1 MLCIYQIL
9 NIQKKL
15 DPMSKK
21 ENTLNTYLFKRLLNY
36 VKPYNYIF
44 IFSLMAVFGLAVFGA
59 LRPVVLEKILD
70 ENISLGLS
78 DGFLQLIII
87 MGILLL
93 LEVISNYLFIYFAGW
108 LGQSVVKDI
117 RVLLYNHIINF
128 KMKYYDKSSV
138 GVLITRSVTD
148 MERIS
153 DIFGQGLFMIF
164 SDILKMLIVGIVM
177 TTMNWELSL
186 IVFLTLPLILFATK
200 IFQRY
205 MKIAFEEV
213 RSEVSNLNSFVQERV
228 TGMKILQLF
237 TREDIELENFKNINT
252 RHKKGWLKTVWYNS
266 IFFPI
271 AEILSSVTLGVVV
284 WYGGIS
290 IIKDNTASIGELTA
304 FIMMIPMMFRPL
316 NQIANKFNTLLMG
329 MVAAERVFKVI
340 DTKSSIIDK
349 GEVSVSTFKGEVSFN
364 NVNFSYDKEV
374 QVLNKISFNIEKGS
388 TVALVGS
395 TGAGKTSV
403 INLLSR
409 FYEIDSGE
417 ISIDGLN
424 IKEYKLS
431 SLRKNIG
438 IVLQD
443 VFLFSDTILNNITL
457 KNESISIEEVKLAA
471 KQIGVHDFIMS
482 LPNNY
487 YYNVKERGIML
498 SSGQRQL
505 IAFLRVYVSNPQILI
520 LDEATSSIDSASE
533 LLIQKAI
540 EKITKNRTSL
550 IIAHRLATV
559 KKANNIIVMDS
570 GNIIEQGSH
579 KQLINNMDGYY
590 KKLYDV
596 QFDIKK
602 TN

>member
-1 MLCIYQIL
+1 MNKKENIL
-9 NIQKKL
+9 NI
-15 DPMSKK
+15 
-21 ENTLNTYLFKRLLNY
+21 YLFKRLLTF
-36 VKPYNYIF
+36 VSPYNYIF
-44 IFSLMAVFGLAVFGA
+44 ISSLFSVFGLAIFGA
-59 LRPVVLEKILD
+59 LRPVILEKVLD
-70 ENISLGLS
+70 ENISQGLS
-78 DGFLQLIII
+78 DGFLQLIFL
-87 MGILLL
+87 MAVLLL
-93 LEVISNYLFIYFAGW
+93 FEVISNYLFIYFAGL

-117 RVLLYNHIINF
+117 RVLLYKHIINF

-148 MERIS
+148 MERIA

-177 TTMNWELSL
+177 ILMNWELSI

-200 IFQRY
+200 VFQRF
-205 MKIAFEEV
+205 MKVAFEEV

-237 TREDIELENFKNINT
+237 TREEVEFENFKKINA
-252 RHKKGWLKTVWYNS
+252 RHKNGWLKTVWYNS

-271 AEILSSVTLGVVV
+271 AEILSSLTLGVIV
-284 WYGGIS
+284 WYGGIN
-290 IIKDNTASIGELTA
+290 IITDNTASIGELTA

-340 DTKSSIIDK
+340 DTNSNIIDN
-349 GEVSVSTFKGEVSFN
+349 GEILVNTFKGDVCFK
-364 NVNFSYDKEV
+364 NVNFSYV
-374 QVLNKISFNIEKGS
+374 PNTQVLNNISFNIKKGS
-388 TVALVGS
+388 TVAIVGS

-409 FYEIDSGE
+409 FYEINSGE
-417 ISIDGLN
+417 ISIDGIN
-424 IKEYKLS
+424 IKDYKLS
-431 SLRKNIG
+431 NLRKNIG

-443 VFLFSDTILNNITL
+443 VFLFSDTIFNNITL
-457 KNESISIEEVKLAA
+457 KDDSISLDQVKLAA

-505 IAFLRVYVSNPQILI
+505 IAFLRVYVSDPQILI
-520 LDEATSSIDSASE
+520 LDEATSSIDSTSE
-533 LLIQKAI
+533 ILIQNAT
-540 EKITKNRTSL
+540 EKLTKNRTSL
-550 IIAHRLATV
+550 IIAHRLATI

-579 KQLINNMDGYY
+579 KELISNLDGYY

-596 QFDIKK
+596 QFQVK
-602 TN
+602 NVS

>member
-1 MLCIYQIL
+1 MNKKENIL
-9 NIQKKL
+9 NI
-15 DPMSKK
+15 
-21 ENTLNTYLFKRLLNY
+21 YLFKRLLTF
-36 VKPYNYIF
+36 VSPYYYIF
-44 IFSLMAVFGLAVFGA
+44 ISSLLSVFGLAIFGA
-59 LRPVVLEKILD
+59 LRPVVLEKVLD
-70 ENISLGLS
+70 ENISQGLS
-78 DGFLQLIII
+78 DGFLQLIFL
-87 MGILLL
+87 MAVLLL
-93 LEVISNYLFIYFAGW
+93 FEVISNYLFIYFAGL

-148 MERIS
+148 MERIA

-177 TTMNWELSL
+177 ILMNWELSI

-205 MKIAFEEV
+205 MKAAFEEV
-213 RSEVSNLNSFVQERV
+213 RSEVSKLNSFVQERV

-237 TREDIELENFKNINT
+237 AREEIEFENFKKINA
-252 RHKKGWLKTVWYNS
+252 RHKNGWLKTVWYNS

-271 AEILSSVTLGVVV
+271 AEILSSLTLGVIV
-284 WYGGIS
+284 WYGGIN
-290 IIKDNTASIGELTA
+290 IITDKTASIGELTA

-340 DTKSSIIDK
+340 DTESHIIDK
-349 GEVSVSTFKGEVSFN
+349 GEILVNTFKGDVSFK
-364 NVNFSYDKEV
+364 NVNFSYV
-374 QVLNKISFNIEKGS
+374 PNTQVLNQISFDIKKGS
-388 TVALVGS
+388 TLAIVGS
-395 TGAGKTSV
+395 TGAGKTSI
-403 INLLSR
+403 INLLNR

-417 ISIDGLN
+417 ISIDGIN
-424 IKEYKLS
+424 IKDYKLS
-431 SLRKNIG
+431 NLRKNIG

-443 VFLFSDTILNNITL
+443 VFLFSDTIFNNITL
-457 KNESISIEEVKLAA
+457 KDESISLNEVKLAA

-505 IAFLRVYVSNPQILI
+505 IAFLRVYVSDPQILI
-520 LDEATSSIDSASE
+520 LDEATSSIDSTSE
-533 LLIQKAI
+533 VLIQNAT
-540 EKITKNRTSL
+540 EKLTKNRTSL
-550 IIAHRLATV
+550 IIAHRLATI

-579 KQLINNMDGYY
+579 KELISNMDGYY

-596 QFDIKK
+596 QFQVK
-602 TN
+602 NVS

>member
-1 MLCIYQIL
+1 
-9 NIQKKL
+9 
-15 DPMSKK
+15 MSKK
-21 ENTLNTYLFKRLLNY
+21 ENILNTYLFKRLLAF

-44 IFSLMAVFGLAVFGA
+44 IFSLLAVFGLAIFGA
-59 LRPVVLEKILD
+59 LRPVVLEKVLD
-70 ENISLGLS
+70 ENISQGIS
-78 DGFLQLIII
+78 DGFLQLIIV
-87 MGILLL
+87 MGVLLL
-93 LEVISNYLFIYFAGW
+93 LEVLSNYLFIYFAGW

-117 RVLLYNHIINF
+117 RVLLYNHIISF

-148 MERIS
+148 MERIA

-164 SDILKMLIVGIVM
+164 SDLLKMLIVGIVM
-177 TTMNWELSL
+177 ITMNWELSI
-186 IVFLTLPLILFATK
+186 IVFLTLPIILVATK

-237 TREDIELENFKNINT
+237 TREDIEFENFKNINE

-271 AEILSSVTLGVVV
+271 AEVLSSFTLGVVV
-284 WYGGIS
+284 WYGGIN
-290 IIKDNTASIGELTA
+290 IIKENTASIGELTA

-340 DTKSSIIDK
+340 DTKSSIIDE
-349 GEVSVSTFKGEVSFN
+349 GEIVVDTFKGEVCFDK
-364 NVNFSYDKEV
+364 VNFSYNDGV
-374 QVLNKISFNIEKGS
+374 QVLNEISFNIKKGS
-388 TVALVGS
+388 TVAIVGS

-403 INLLSR
+403 INLLTR
-409 FYEIDSGE
+409 FYEIDAGE
-417 ISIDGLN
+417 IFIDGRNL
-424 IKEYKLS
+424 KDYRLS
-431 SLRKNIG
+431 TLRKNIG

-457 KNESISIEEVKLAA
+457 KNDDITIDQVILAA
-471 KQIGVHDFIMS
+471 QQIGVHDFIMT
-482 LPNNY
+482 LPGNY

-520 LDEATSSIDSASE
+520 LDEATSSVDTASE

-559 KKANNIIVMDS
+559 KNANNIIVMDS

-579 KQLINNMDGYY
+579 KELINNVDGYY

-596 QFDIKK
+596 QFEVKK
-602 TN
+602 TS

>member
-1 MLCIYQIL
+1 MLYIYQIL

-36 VKPYNYIF
+36 VRPYNYIF
-44 IFSLMAVFGLAVFGA
+44 IFSLMAVFGLALFGA

-87 MGILLL
+87 MGVLLL

-349 GEVSVSTFKGEVSFN
+349 GEVSISTFKGEVCFN
-364 NVNFSYDKEV
+364 NVNFSYDQEV

-417 ISIDGLN
+417 ILIDGLN

-438 IVLQD
+438 VVLQD

-471 KQIGVHDFIMS
+471 EQIGVHDFIMS

-579 KQLINNMDGYY
+579 KELINNIDGYY

>member
-1 MLCIYQIL
+1 MNKKENIL
-9 NIQKKL
+9 NI
-15 DPMSKK
+15 
-21 ENTLNTYLFKRLLNY
+21 YLFKRLLTF
-36 VKPYNYIF
+36 VSPYYYIF
-44 IFSLMAVFGLAVFGA
+44 ISSLFSVFGLAIFGA
-59 LRPVVLEKILD
+59 LRPVVLEKVLD
-70 ENISLGLS
+70 ENISQGLS
-78 DGFLQLIII
+78 DGFLQLIFL
-87 MGILLL
+87 MAVLLL
-93 LEVISNYLFIYFAGW
+93 FEVISNYLFIYFAGL

-117 RVLLYNHIINF
+117 RVLLYKHIINF

-148 MERIS
+148 MERIA

-177 TTMNWELSL
+177 ILMNWELSI
-186 IVFLTLPLILFATK
+186 IVFLTLPLILYATK
-200 IFQRY
+200 VFQRF
-205 MKIAFEEV
+205 MKVAFEEV

-237 TREDIELENFKNINT
+237 TREEVEFENFKKINA
-252 RHKKGWLKTVWYNS
+252 RHKNGWLKTVWYNS

-271 AEILSSVTLGVVV
+271 AEILSSLTLGVIV
-284 WYGGIS
+284 WYGGIN
-290 IIKDNTASIGELTA
+290 IITDNTASIGELTA

-340 DTKSSIIDK
+340 DTNSNIIDN
-349 GEVSVSTFKGEVSFN
+349 GEILVNTFKGDVCFK
-364 NVNFSYDKEV
+364 NVNFSYV
-374 QVLNKISFNIEKGS
+374 PNTQVLNNISFNIKKGS
-388 TVALVGS
+388 TVAIVGS

-403 INLLSR
+403 INLLNR
-409 FYEIDSGE
+409 FYEINSGE
-417 ISIDGLN
+417 ISIDGIN
-424 IKEYKLS
+424 IKDYKLS
-431 SLRKNIG
+431 NLRKNIG

-443 VFLFSDTILNNITL
+443 VFLFSDTIFNNITL
-457 KNESISIEEVKLAA
+457 KDDSISLDQVKLAA

-505 IAFLRVYVSNPQILI
+505 IAFLRVYVSDPQILI
-520 LDEATSSIDSASE
+520 LDEATSSIDSKSE
-533 LLIQKAI
+533 ILIQNAT
-540 EKITKNRTSL
+540 EKLTKNRTSL
-550 IIAHRLATV
+550 IIAHRLATI

-579 KQLINNMDGYY
+579 KELISNLDGYY

-596 QFDIKK
+596 QFQVK
-602 TN
+602 NVS

>member
-1 MLCIYQIL
+1 MNKKENIL
-9 NIQKKL
+9 NI
-15 DPMSKK
+15 
-21 ENTLNTYLFKRLLNY
+21 YLFKRLLTF
-36 VKPYNYIF
+36 VSPYYYIF
-44 IFSLMAVFGLAVFGA
+44 ISSLFSVFGLAIVGA
-59 LRPVVLEKILD
+59 LRPVVLEKVLD
-70 ENISLGLS
+70 ENISQGVS
-78 DGFLQLIII
+78 DGFLQLIFL
-87 MGILLL
+87 MAILLL
-93 LEVISNYLFIYFAGW
+93 FEVISNYLFIYFAGL

-117 RVLLYNHIINF
+117 RVLLYKHIINF

-148 MERIS
+148 MERIA

-177 TTMNWELSL
+177 ILMNWELS
-186 IVFLTLPLILFATK
+186 IIIFLTLPLILFATK
-200 IFQRY
+200 IFQRF
-205 MKIAFEEV
+205 MKVAFEEV

-237 TREDIELENFKNINT
+237 TREEVEFENFKKINA
-252 RHKKGWLKTVWYNS
+252 RHKNGWLKTVWYNS

-271 AEILSSVTLGVVV
+271 AEILSSLTLGIIV
-284 WYGGIS
+284 WYGGIN
-290 IIKDNTASIGELTA
+290 IITDNTASIGELTA

-340 DTKSSIIDK
+340 DTNSNIIDN
-349 GEVSVSTFKGEVSFN
+349 GEILVNTFKGDVCFK
-364 NVNFSYDKEV
+364 NVNFSYV
-374 QVLNKISFNIEKGS
+374 PNTQVLNNISFNIKKGS
-388 TVALVGS
+388 TVAIVGS

-403 INLLSR
+403 INLLNR
-409 FYEIDSGE
+409 FYEINSGE
-417 ISIDGLN
+417 ISIDGIN
-424 IKEYKLS
+424 IKDYKLS
-431 SLRKNIG
+431 NLRKNIG

-443 VFLFSDTILNNITL
+443 VFLFSDTIFNNITL
-457 KNESISIEEVKLAA
+457 KDDSISLDQVKLAA

-505 IAFLRVYVSNPQILI
+505 IAFLRVYVSDPQILI
-520 LDEATSSIDSASE
+520 LDEATSSIDSTSE
-533 LLIQKAI
+533 ILIQNAT
-540 EKITKNRTSL
+540 EKLTKNRTSL
-550 IIAHRLATV
+550 IIAHRLATI

-579 KQLINNMDGYY
+579 KELISNLDGYY

-596 QFDIKK
+596 QFQVK
-602 TN
+602 NVS

>member
-1 MLCIYQIL
+1 MNKKENIL
-9 NIQKKL
+9 NIF
-15 DPMSKK
+15 
-21 ENTLNTYLFKRLLNY
+21 LFKRLLTF
-36 VKPYNYIF
+36 VSPYYYIF
-44 IFSLMAVFGLAVFGA
+44 ISSLFSVFGLAIFGA
-59 LRPVVLEKILD
+59 LRPVVLEKVLD
-70 ENISLGLS
+70 ENISQGLS
-78 DGFLQLIII
+78 DGFLQLILL
-87 MGILLL
+87 MAVLLL
-93 LEVISNYLFIYFAGW
+93 FEVISNYLFIYFAGW

-148 MERIS
+148 IERIA

-164 SDILKMLIVGIVM
+164 SDILKMFIVGIVM
-177 TTMNWELSL
+177 IIMNWELSI

-205 MKIAFEEV
+205 MKAAFEEV
-213 RSEVSNLNSFVQERV
+213 RSEVSKLNSFVQERV

-237 TREDIELENFKNINT
+237 AREEVEFENFKKINA
-252 RHKKGWLKTVWYNS
+252 RHKNGWLKTVWYNS

-271 AEILSSVTLGVVV
+271 AEILSSLTLGVIV
-284 WYGGIS
+284 WYGGIN
-290 IIKDNTASIGELTA
+290 IITDKTASIGELTA

-340 DTKSSIIDK
+340 DTESNIIDK
-349 GEVSVSTFKGEVSFN
+349 GEILVNTFRGDVSFK
-364 NVNFSYDKEV
+364 NVNFSYV
-374 QVLNKISFNIEKGS
+374 PNTQVLNQISFNIKKGS
-388 TVALVGS
+388 TVAIVGS

-403 INLLSR
+403 INLLNR

-417 ISIDGLN
+417 ISIDGIN
-424 IKEYKLS
+424 IKDYKLS
-431 SLRKNIG
+431 NLRKNIG

-443 VFLFSDTILNNITL
+443 VFLFSDTIFNNITL
-457 KNESISIEEVKLAA
+457 KDESISLNEVKLAA
-471 KQIGVHDFIMS
+471 KQIGVHNFIMS

-505 IAFLRVYVSNPQILI
+505 IAFLRVYVSDPQILI
-520 LDEATSSIDSASE
+520 LDEATSSIDSTSE
-533 LLIQKAI
+533 VLIQNAT
-540 EKITKNRTSL
+540 EKLTKNRTSL
-550 IIAHRLATV
+550 IIAHRLATI

-579 KQLINNMDGYY
+579 KELISNKDGYY

-596 QFDIKK
+596 QFQVK
-602 TN
+602 NVS

>member
-1 MLCIYQIL
+1 MNKKENIL
-9 NIQKKL
+9 NI
-15 DPMSKK
+15 
-21 ENTLNTYLFKRLLNY
+21 YLFKRLLTF
-36 VKPYNYIF
+36 VSPYYYIF
-44 IFSLMAVFGLAVFGA
+44 ISSLFSVFGLAIFGA
-59 LRPVVLEKILD
+59 LRPVVLEKVLD
-70 ENISLGLS
+70 ENISQGVS
-78 DGFLQLIII
+78 DGFLQLIFL
-87 MGILLL
+87 MAILLL
-93 LEVISNYLFIYFAGW
+93 FEVISNYLFIYFAGL

-117 RVLLYNHIINF
+117 RVLLYKHIINF

-148 MERIS
+148 MERIA

-177 TTMNWELSL
+177 ILMNWELS
-186 IVFLTLPLILFATK
+186 IIIFLTLPLILFATK
-200 IFQRY
+200 IFQRF
-205 MKIAFEEV
+205 MKVAFEEV

-237 TREDIELENFKNINT
+237 TREEVEFENFKKINA
-252 RHKKGWLKTVWYNS
+252 RHKNGWLKTVWYNS

-271 AEILSSVTLGVVV
+271 AEILSSLTLGIIV
-284 WYGGIS
+284 WYGGIN
-290 IIKDNTASIGELTA
+290 IITDNTASIGELTA

-340 DTKSSIIDK
+340 DTNSKIIDN
-349 GEVSVSTFKGEVSFN
+349 GEILVNTFKGDICFK
-364 NVNFSYDKEV
+364 NVNFSYV
-374 QVLNKISFNIEKGS
+374 PNTQVLNNISFNIKKGS
-388 TVALVGS
+388 TVAIVGS

-403 INLLSR
+403 INLLNR
-409 FYEIDSGE
+409 FYEINSGE
-417 ISIDGLN
+417 ISIDGIN
-424 IKEYKLS
+424 IKDYKLS
-431 SLRKNIG
+431 NLRKNIG

-443 VFLFSDTILNNITL
+443 VFLFSDSIFNNITL
-457 KNESISIEEVKLAA
+457 KDDTISLDQVKLAA

-505 IAFLRVYVSNPQILI
+505 IAFLRVYVSDPQILI
-520 LDEATSSIDSASE
+520 LDEATSSIDSKSE
-533 LLIQKAI
+533 ILIQNAT
-540 EKITKNRTSL
+540 EKLTKNRTSL
-550 IIAHRLATV
+550 IIAHRLATI

-579 KQLINNMDGYY
+579 KELISNLDGYY

-596 QFDIKK
+596 QFQVK
-602 TN
+602 NVS

>member
-1 MLCIYQIL
+1 MNKKENIL
-9 NIQKKL
+9 NI
-15 DPMSKK
+15 
-21 ENTLNTYLFKRLLNY
+21 YLFKRLLTF
-36 VKPYNYIF
+36 VSPYYYIF
-44 IFSLMAVFGLAVFGA
+44 ISSLFSVFGLAIFGA
-59 LRPVVLEKILD
+59 LRPVVLEKVLD
-70 ENISLGLS
+70 ENISQGLS
-78 DGFLQLIII
+78 DGFLQLIFL
-87 MGILLL
+87 MAVLLL
-93 LEVISNYLFIYFAGW
+93 FEVISNYLFIYFAGL

-117 RVLLYNHIINF
+117 RVLLYKHIINF

-148 MERIS
+148 MERIA

-177 TTMNWELSL
+177 ILMNWELSI

-200 IFQRY
+200 VFQRF
-205 MKIAFEEV
+205 MKVAFEEV

-237 TREDIELENFKNINT
+237 TREEVEFENFKKINA
-252 RHKKGWLKTVWYNS
+252 RHKNGWLKTVWYNS

-271 AEILSSVTLGVVV
+271 AEILSSLTLGVIV
-284 WYGGIS
+284 WYGGIN
-290 IIKDNTASIGELTA
+290 IITDNTASIGELTA

-340 DTKSSIIDK
+340 DTNSNIIDN
-349 GEVSVSTFKGEVSFN
+349 GEILVNTFKGDVCFK
-364 NVNFSYDKEV
+364 NVNFSYV
-374 QVLNKISFNIEKGS
+374 PNTQVLNNISFNIKKGS
-388 TVALVGS
+388 TVAIVGS

-403 INLLSR
+403 INLLNR
-409 FYEIDSGE
+409 FYEISSGE
-417 ISIDGLN
+417 ISIDGIN
-424 IKEYKLS
+424 IKDYKLS
-431 SLRKNIG
+431 NLRKNIG

-443 VFLFSDTILNNITL
+443 VFLFSDTIFNNITL
-457 KNESISIEEVKLAA
+457 KDDSISLDQVKLAA

-505 IAFLRVYVSNPQILI
+505 IAFLRVYVSDPQILI
-520 LDEATSSIDSASE
+520 LDEATSSIDSTSE
-533 LLIQKAI
+533 ILIQNAT
-540 EKITKNRTSL
+540 EKLTKNRTSL
-550 IIAHRLATV
+550 IIAHRLATI

-579 KQLINNMDGYY
+579 KELISNLDGYY

-596 QFDIKK
+596 QFQVK
-602 TN
+602 NVS

>member
-1 MLCIYQIL
+1 MNKKENIL
-9 NIQKKL
+9 NI
-15 DPMSKK
+15 
-21 ENTLNTYLFKRLLNY
+21 YLFKRLLTF
-36 VKPYNYIF
+36 VSPYYYIF
-44 IFSLMAVFGLAVFGA
+44 ISSLLSVFGLAIFGA
-59 LRPVVLEKILD
+59 LRPVVLEKVLD
-70 ENISLGLS
+70 ENISQGLS
-78 DGFLQLIII
+78 DGFLQLIFL
-87 MGILLL
+87 MAGLLL
-93 LEVISNYLFIYFAGW
+93 FEVISNYLFIYFAGL

-148 MERIS
+148 MERIA

-164 SDILKMLIVGIVM
+164 SDVLKMLIVGIVM
-177 TTMNWELSL
+177 IVMNWELSI

-205 MKIAFEEV
+205 MKAAFEEV
-213 RSEVSNLNSFVQERV
+213 RSEVSKLNSFVQERV

-237 TREDIELENFKNINT
+237 AREEIEFENFKKINA
-252 RHKKGWLKTVWYNS
+252 RHKNGWLKTVWYNS

-271 AEILSSVTLGVVV
+271 AEILSSLTLGVIV
-284 WYGGIS
+284 WYGGIN
-290 IIKDNTASIGELTA
+290 IITDKTASIGELTA

-340 DTKSSIIDK
+340 DTESHIIDK
-349 GEVSVSTFKGEVSFN
+349 GEILVNTFKGDVSFK
-364 NVNFSYDKEV
+364 NVNFSYIPNT
-374 QVLNKISFNIEKGS
+374 QVLNQISFDIKKGS
-388 TVALVGS
+388 TVAIVGS
-395 TGAGKTSV
+395 TGAGKTSI
-403 INLLSR
+403 INLLNR

-417 ISIDGLN
+417 ISIDGIN
-424 IKEYKLS
+424 IKDYKLS
-431 SLRKNIG
+431 NLRKNIG

-443 VFLFSDTILNNITL
+443 VFLFSDTIFNNITL
-457 KNESISIEEVKLAA
+457 KDESISLNEVKLAA

-505 IAFLRVYVSNPQILI
+505 IAFLRVYVSDPQILI
-520 LDEATSSIDSASE
+520 LDEATSSIDSTSE
-533 LLIQKAI
+533 VLIQNAT
-540 EKITKNRTSL
+540 EKLTKNRTSL
-550 IIAHRLATV
+550 IIAHRLATI

-579 KQLINNMDGYY
+579 KELISNMNGYY

-596 QFDIKK
+596 QFQVK
-602 TN
+602 NVS

>member
-1 MLCIYQIL
+1 M
-9 NIQKKL
+9 N
-15 DPMSKK
+15 KK
-21 ENTLNTYLFKRLLNY
+21 ENIINIYLFKRLLAF
-36 VKPYNYIF
+36 VSPYNYIF
-44 IFSLMAVFGLAVFGA
+44 IFSLLSVFGLAVFGA

-70 ENISLGLS
+70 ENISQGLS
-78 DGFLQLIII
+78 DGFLQLIVL
-87 MGILLL
+87 MGFLLL

-148 MERIS
+148 MERIA

-177 TTMNWELSL
+177 FIMNWELSI
-186 IVFLTLPLILFATK
+186 IVFLTLPLILFATI

-205 MKIAFEEV
+205 MKVAFEEV

-237 TREDIELENFKNINT
+237 TREDIEFENFKKING
-252 RHKKGWLKTVWYNS
+252 RHKNGWLKTVWYNS

-271 AEILSSVTLGVVV
+271 AEILSSSTLGVIV
-284 WYGGIS
+284 WYGGVSVIT
-290 IIKDNTASIGELTA
+290 DNTASVGELTA

-340 DTKSSIIDK
+340 DTKSSIIDEGK
-349 GEVSVSTFKGEVSFN
+349 ISVKTFKGDVCFY
-364 NVNFSYDKEV
+364 NVNFSYIPNT
-374 QVLNKISFNIEKGS
+374 QVLNEISFNIKKGS
-388 TVALVGS
+388 TVAIVGS

-403 INLLSR
+403 INLLNR
-409 FYEIDSGE
+409 FYDIDSGE
-417 ISIDGLN
+417 ISIDGIN
-424 IKEYKLS
+424 IMDYKLS

-443 VFLFSDTILNNITL
+443 VFLFSDTIFNNITL
-457 KNESISIEEVKLAA
+457 KDDNISINEVKLAA

-505 IAFLRVYVSNPQILI
+505 IAFLRVYVSDPQILI

-533 LLIQKAI
+533 ILIQNAT
-540 EKITKNRTSL
+540 EKLTKNRTSL

-559 KKANNIIVMDS
+559 KKADNIIVMDS

-579 KQLINNMDGYY
+579 KELINHMNGYY

-596 QFDIKK
+596 QFQVK
-602 TN
+602 NVS

>member
-1 MLCIYQIL
+1 MNKKENIL
-9 NIQKKL
+9 NI
-15 DPMSKK
+15 
-21 ENTLNTYLFKRLLNY
+21 YLFKRLLTF
-36 VKPYNYIF
+36 VSPYYYIF
-44 IFSLMAVFGLAVFGA
+44 ISSLFSVFGLAIFGA
-59 LRPVVLEKILD
+59 LRPVVLEKVLD
-70 ENISLGLS
+70 ENISQGVS
-78 DGFLQLIII
+78 DGFLQLIFL
-87 MGILLL
+87 MAILLL
-93 LEVISNYLFIYFAGW
+93 FEVISNYLFIYFAGL

-117 RVLLYNHIINF
+117 RVLLYKHIINF

-148 MERIS
+148 MERIA

-177 TTMNWELSL
+177 ILMNWELS
-186 IVFLTLPLILFATK
+186 IIIFLTLPLILFATK
-200 IFQRY
+200 IFQRF
-205 MKIAFEEV
+205 MKVAFEEV

-237 TREDIELENFKNINT
+237 TREEVEFENFKKINA
-252 RHKKGWLKTVWYNS
+252 RHKNGWLKTVWYNS

-271 AEILSSVTLGVVV
+271 AEILSSLTLGIIV
-284 WYGGIS
+284 WYGGIN
-290 IIKDNTASIGELTA
+290 IITDNTASIGELTA

-340 DTKSSIIDK
+340 DTNSKIIDN
-349 GEVSVSTFKGEVSFN
+349 GEILVNTFKGDICFK
-364 NVNFSYDKEV
+364 NVNFSYV
-374 QVLNKISFNIEKGS
+374 PNTQVLNNISFNIKKGS
-388 TVALVGS
+388 TVAIVGS

-403 INLLSR
+403 INLLNR
-409 FYEIDSGE
+409 FYEINSGE
-417 ISIDGLN
+417 ISIDGIN
-424 IKEYKLS
+424 IKDYKLS
-431 SLRKNIG
+431 NLRKNIG

-443 VFLFSDTILNNITL
+443 VFLFSDSIFNNITL
-457 KNESISIEEVKLAA
+457 KDDTISLDQVKLAA

-505 IAFLRVYVSNPQILI
+505 IAFLRVYVSDPQILI
-520 LDEATSSIDSASE
+520 LDEATSSIDSTSE
-533 LLIQKAI
+533 ILIQNAT
-540 EKITKNRTSL
+540 EKLTKNRTSL
-550 IIAHRLATV
+550 IIAHRLATI

-579 KQLINNMDGYY
+579 KELISNLDGYY

-596 QFDIKK
+596 QFQVK
-602 TN
+602 NVS

>member
-1 MLCIYQIL
+1 MNKKENIL
-9 NIQKKL
+9 NI
-15 DPMSKK
+15 
-21 ENTLNTYLFKRLLNY
+21 YLFKRLLTF
-36 VKPYNYIF
+36 VSPYYYIF
-44 IFSLMAVFGLAVFGA
+44 ISSLLSVFGLAIFGA
-59 LRPVVLEKILD
+59 LRPVVLEKVLD
-70 ENISLGLS
+70 ENISQGLS
-78 DGFLQLIII
+78 DGFLQLIFL
-87 MGILLL
+87 MAVLLL
-93 LEVISNYLFIYFAGW
+93 FEVISNYLFIYFAGL

-148 MERIS
+148 MERIA

-177 TTMNWELSL
+177 IIMNWELSI

-205 MKIAFEEV
+205 MKAAFEEV
-213 RSEVSNLNSFVQERV
+213 RSEVSKLNSFVQERV

-237 TREDIELENFKNINT
+237 AREEIEFENFKKINA
-252 RHKKGWLKTVWYNS
+252 RHKNGWLKTVWYNS

-271 AEILSSVTLGVVV
+271 AEILSSLTLGVIV
-284 WYGGIS
+284 WYGGIN
-290 IIKDNTASIGELTA
+290 IITDKTASIGELTA

-340 DTKSSIIDK
+340 DTESHIIDK
-349 GEVSVSTFKGEVSFN
+349 GEILVNTFKGDVSFK
-364 NVNFSYDKEV
+364 NVNFSYV
-374 QVLNKISFNIEKGS
+374 PNTQVLNQISFDIKKGS
-388 TVALVGS
+388 TVAIVGS
-395 TGAGKTSV
+395 TGAGKTSI
-403 INLLSR
+403 INLLNR
-409 FYEIDSGE
+409 FYEIDTGE
-417 ISIDGLN
+417 ISIDGIN
-424 IKEYKLS
+424 IKDYKLS
-431 SLRKNIG
+431 NLRKNIG

-443 VFLFSDTILNNITL
+443 VFLFSDTIFNNITL
-457 KNESISIEEVKLAA
+457 KDESISLNEVKLAA

-505 IAFLRVYVSNPQILI
+505 IAFLRVYVSDPQILI
-520 LDEATSSIDSASE
+520 LDEATSSIDSTSE
-533 LLIQKAI
+533 LLIQNAT
-540 EKITKNRTSL
+540 EKLTKNRTSL
-550 IIAHRLATV
+550 IIAHRLATI

-579 KQLINNMDGYY
+579 KELISNMDGYY

-596 QFDIKK
+596 QFQVK
-602 TN
+602 NVS

>member
-1 MLCIYQIL
+1 MNKKENIL
-9 NIQKKL
+9 NI
-15 DPMSKK
+15 
-21 ENTLNTYLFKRLLNY
+21 YLFKRLLTF
-36 VKPYNYIF
+36 VSPYYYIF
-44 IFSLMAVFGLAVFGA
+44 ISSLLSVFGLAIFGA
-59 LRPVVLEKILD
+59 LRPVVLEKVLD
-70 ENISLGLS
+70 ENISQGLS
-78 DGFLQLIII
+78 DGFLQLIFL
-87 MGILLL
+87 MAVLLL
-93 LEVISNYLFIYFAGW
+93 FEVISNYLFIYFAGL

-148 MERIS
+148 MERIA

-164 SDILKMLIVGIVM
+164 SDVLKMLIVGIVM
-177 TTMNWELSL
+177 IIMNWELSI

-205 MKIAFEEV
+205 MKAAFEEV
-213 RSEVSNLNSFVQERV
+213 RSEVSKLNSFVQERV

-237 TREDIELENFKNINT
+237 AREEIEFENFKKINA
-252 RHKKGWLKTVWYNS
+252 RHKNGWLKTVWYNS

-271 AEILSSVTLGVVV
+271 AEILSSLTLGVIV
-284 WYGGIS
+284 WYGGIN
-290 IIKDNTASIGELTA
+290 IITDKTASIGELTA

-340 DTKSSIIDK
+340 DTESHIIDK
-349 GEVSVSTFKGEVSFN
+349 GEILVNTFKGDVSFK
-364 NVNFSYDKEV
+364 NVNFSYV
-374 QVLNKISFNIEKGS
+374 PNTQVLNQISFDIKKGS
-388 TVALVGS
+388 TVAIVGS
-395 TGAGKTSV
+395 TGAGKTSI
-403 INLLSR
+403 INLLNR

-417 ISIDGLN
+417 ISIDGIN
-424 IKEYKLS
+424 INDYKLS
-431 SLRKNIG
+431 NLRKNIG

-443 VFLFSDTILNNITL
+443 VFLFSDTIFNNITL
-457 KNESISIEEVKLAA
+457 KDESISLNEVKLAA

-505 IAFLRVYVSNPQILI
+505 IAFLRVYVSDPQILI
-520 LDEATSSIDSASE
+520 LDEATSSIDSTSE
-533 LLIQKAI
+533 VLIQNAT
-540 EKITKNRTSL
+540 EKLTKNRTSL
-550 IIAHRLATV
+550 IIAHRLSTI

-579 KQLINNMDGYY
+579 KELISNMDGYY

-596 QFDIKK
+596 QFQVK
-602 TN
+602 NVS

>member
-1 MLCIYQIL
+1 MNKKENIL
-9 NIQKKL
+9 NI
-15 DPMSKK
+15 
-21 ENTLNTYLFKRLLNY
+21 YLFKRLLTF
-36 VKPYNYIF
+36 VSPYYYIF
-44 IFSLMAVFGLAVFGA
+44 ISSLFSVFGLAIFGA
-59 LRPVVLEKILD
+59 LRPVVLEKVLD
-70 ENISLGLS
+70 ENISQGVS
-78 DGFLQLIII
+78 DGFLQLIFL
-87 MGILLL
+87 MAILLL
-93 LEVISNYLFIYFAGW
+93 FEVISNYLFIYFAGL

-117 RVLLYNHIINF
+117 RVLLYKHIINF

-148 MERIS
+148 MERIA

-177 TTMNWELSL
+177 ILMNWELS
-186 IVFLTLPLILFATK
+186 IIIFLTLPLILFATK
-200 IFQRY
+200 IFQRF
-205 MKIAFEEV
+205 MKVAFEEV

-237 TREDIELENFKNINT
+237 TREEVEFENFKKINA
-252 RHKKGWLKTVWYNS
+252 RHKNGWLKTVWYNS

-271 AEILSSVTLGVVV
+271 AEILSSLTLGIIV
-284 WYGGIS
+284 WYGGIN
-290 IIKDNTASIGELTA
+290 IITDNTASIGELTA

-340 DTKSSIIDK
+340 DTNSNIIDN
-349 GEVSVSTFKGEVSFN
+349 GEILVNTFKGDVCFK
-364 NVNFSYDKEV
+364 NVNFSYV
-374 QVLNKISFNIEKGS
+374 PNTQVLNNISFNIKKGS
-388 TVALVGS
+388 TVAIVGS

-403 INLLSR
+403 INLLNR
-409 FYEIDSGE
+409 FYEINSGE
-417 ISIDGLN
+417 ISIDGIN
-424 IKEYKLS
+424 IKDYKLS
-431 SLRKNIG
+431 NLRKNIG

-443 VFLFSDTILNNITL
+443 VFLFSDTIFNNITL
-457 KNESISIEEVKLAA
+457 KDDSISLDQVKLAA

-505 IAFLRVYVSNPQILI
+505 IAFLRVYVSDPQILI
-520 LDEATSSIDSASE
+520 LDEATSSIDSKSE
-533 LLIQKAI
+533 ILIQNAT
-540 EKITKNRTSL
+540 EKLTKNRTSL
-550 IIAHRLATV
+550 IIAHRLATI

-579 KQLINNMDGYY
+579 KELISNLDGYY

-596 QFDIKK
+596 QFQVK
-602 TN
+602 NVS

>member
-1 MLCIYQIL
+1 MNKKENIL
-9 NIQKKL
+9 NI
-15 DPMSKK
+15 
-21 ENTLNTYLFKRLLNY
+21 YLFKRLLTF
-36 VKPYNYIF
+36 VSPYYYIF
-44 IFSLMAVFGLAVFGA
+44 ISSLLSVFGLAIFGA
-59 LRPVVLEKILD
+59 LRPVVLEKVLD
-70 ENISLGLS
+70 ENISQGLS
-78 DGFLQLIII
+78 DGFLQLIFL
-87 MGILLL
+87 MAVLLL
-93 LEVISNYLFIYFAGW
+93 FEVISNYLFIYFAGL

-148 MERIS
+148 MERIA

-164 SDILKMLIVGIVM
+164 SDVLKMLIVGIVM
-177 TTMNWELSL
+177 ILMNWELSI

-205 MKIAFEEV
+205 MKAAFEEV
-213 RSEVSNLNSFVQERV
+213 RSEVSKLNSFVQERV

-237 TREDIELENFKNINT
+237 AREEIEFENFKKINA
-252 RHKKGWLKTVWYNS
+252 RHKNGWLKTVWYNS

-271 AEILSSVTLGVVV
+271 AEILSSLTLGVIV
-284 WYGGIS
+284 WYGGIN
-290 IIKDNTASIGELTA
+290 IITDKTASIGELTA

-340 DTKSSIIDK
+340 DTESHIIDK
-349 GEVSVSTFKGEVSFN
+349 GEILVNTFKGDVSFK
-364 NVNFSYDKEV
+364 NVNFSYV
-374 QVLNKISFNIEKGS
+374 PNTQVLNQISFDIKKGS
-388 TVALVGS
+388 TVAIVGS
-395 TGAGKTSV
+395 TGAGKTSI
-403 INLLSR
+403 INLLNR

-417 ISIDGLN
+417 ISIDGIN
-424 IKEYKLS
+424 IKDYKLS
-431 SLRKNIG
+431 NLRKNIG

-443 VFLFSDTILNNITL
+443 VFLFSDTIFNNITL
-457 KNESISIEEVKLAA
+457 KDESISLNEVKLAA

-505 IAFLRVYVSNPQILI
+505 IAFLRVYVSDPQILI
-520 LDEATSSIDSASE
+520 LDEATSSIDSTSE
-533 LLIQKAI
+533 VLIQNAT
-540 EKITKNRTSL
+540 EKLTKNRTSL
-550 IIAHRLATV
+550 IIAHRLATI

-579 KQLINNMDGYY
+579 KELISNMSGYY

-596 QFDIKK
+596 QFQVK
-602 TN
+602 NVS

>member
-1 MLCIYQIL
+1 M
-9 NIQKKL
+9 N
-15 DPMSKK
+15 KK
-21 ENTLNTYLFKRLLNY
+21 ENIINIYLFKRLLAF
-36 VKPYNYIF
+36 VSPYNYIF
-44 IFSLMAVFGLAVFGA
+44 IFSLLSVFGLAVFGA

-70 ENISLGLS
+70 ENISQGLS
-78 DGFLQLIII
+78 DGFLQLIVL
-87 MGILLL
+87 MGFLLL

-148 MERIS
+148 MERIA

-177 TTMNWELSL
+177 FIMNWELSI
-186 IVFLTLPLILFATK
+186 IVFLTLPLILFATI

-205 MKIAFEEV
+205 MKVAFEEV

-237 TREDIELENFKNINT
+237 TREDIEFENFKKING
-252 RHKKGWLKTVWYNS
+252 RHKNGWLKTVWYNS

-271 AEILSSVTLGVVV
+271 AEILSSSTLGVIV
-284 WYGGIS
+284 WYGGVSVIT
-290 IIKDNTASIGELTA
+290 DNTASVGELTA

-340 DTKSSIIDK
+340 DTKSSIIDEGK
-349 GEVSVSTFKGEVSFN
+349 ISVKTFKGDVCFH
-364 NVNFSYDKEV
+364 NVNFSYV
-374 QVLNKISFNIEKGS
+374 PNTQVLNEISFNIKRGS
-388 TVALVGS
+388 TVAIVGS

-403 INLLSR
+403 INLLNR
-409 FYEIDSGE
+409 FYDIDSGE
-417 ISIDGLN
+417 ISIDGIN
-424 IKEYKLS
+424 IMDYKLS

-443 VFLFSDTILNNITL
+443 VFLFSDTIFNNITL
-457 KNESISIEEVKLAA
+457 KDENISINEVKLAA

-505 IAFLRVYVSNPQILI
+505 IAFLRVYVSDPQILI

-533 LLIQKAI
+533 ILIQNAT
-540 EKITKNRTSL
+540 EKLTKNRTSL

-559 KKANNIIVMDS
+559 KKADNIIVMDS

-579 KQLINNMDGYY
+579 KELINHMNGYY

-596 QFDIKK
+596 QFQVK
-602 TN
+602 NVS

>member
-1 MLCIYQIL
+1 MNKKENIL
-9 NIQKKL
+9 NI
-15 DPMSKK
+15 
-21 ENTLNTYLFKRLLNY
+21 YLFKRLLTF
-36 VKPYNYIF
+36 VSPYNYIF
-44 IFSLMAVFGLAVFGA
+44 ISSLFSVFGLAIFGA
-59 LRPVVLEKILD
+59 LRPVILEKVLD
-70 ENISLGLS
+70 ENISQGLS
-78 DGFLQLIII
+78 DGFLQLIFL
-87 MGILLL
+87 MAVLLL
-93 LEVISNYLFIYFAGW
+93 FEVISNYLFIYFAGL

-117 RVLLYNHIINF
+117 RVLLYKHIINF

-148 MERIS
+148 MERIA

-177 TTMNWELSL
+177 ILMNWELSI

-200 IFQRY
+200 VFQRF
-205 MKIAFEEV
+205 MKVAFEEV

-237 TREDIELENFKNINT
+237 TREEVEFENFKKINA
-252 RHKKGWLKTVWYNS
+252 RHKNGWLKTVWYNS

-271 AEILSSVTLGVVV
+271 AEILSSLTLGVIV
-284 WYGGIS
+284 WYGGIN
-290 IIKDNTASIGELTA
+290 IITDNTASIGELTA

-340 DTKSSIIDK
+340 DTNSNIIDN
-349 GEVSVSTFKGEVSFN
+349 GEILVNTFKGDVCFK
-364 NVNFSYDKEV
+364 NVNFSYV
-374 QVLNKISFNIEKGS
+374 PNTQVLNNISFNIKKGS
-388 TVALVGS
+388 TVAIVGS

-403 INLLSR
+403 INLLNR

-417 ISIDGLN
+417 ISIDGIN
-424 IKEYKLS
+424 IKDYKLS
-431 SLRKNIG
+431 NLRKNIG

-443 VFLFSDTILNNITL
+443 VFLFSDTIFNNITL
-457 KNESISIEEVKLAA
+457 KDDSISLDQVKLAA

-505 IAFLRVYVSNPQILI
+505 IAFLRVYVSDPQILI
-520 LDEATSSIDSASE
+520 LDEATSSIDSTSE
-533 LLIQKAI
+533 ILIQNAT
-540 EKITKNRTSL
+540 EKLTKNRTSL
-550 IIAHRLATV
+550 IIAHRLATI

-579 KQLINNMDGYY
+579 KELISNLDGYY

-596 QFDIKK
+596 QFQVK
-602 TN
+602 NVS

>member
-1 MLCIYQIL
+1 MNKKENIL
-9 NIQKKL
+9 NI
-15 DPMSKK
+15 
-21 ENTLNTYLFKRLLNY
+21 YLFKRLLTFVSTY
-36 VKPYNYIF
+36 YYIF
-44 IFSLMAVFGLAVFGA
+44 ISSLFSVFGLAIFGA
-59 LRPVVLEKILD
+59 LRPVVLEKVLD
-70 ENISLGLS
+70 ENISQGLS
-78 DGFLQLIII
+78 DGFLQLIFL
-87 MGILLL
+87 MAVLLL
-93 LEVISNYLFIYFAGW
+93 FEVISNYLFIYFAGL

-148 MERIS
+148 MERIA

-164 SDILKMLIVGIVM
+164 SDVLKMLIVGIVM
-177 TTMNWELSL
+177 IIMNWELSI

-205 MKIAFEEV
+205 MKAAFEEV
-213 RSEVSNLNSFVQERV
+213 RSEVSKLNSFVQERV

-237 TREDIELENFKNINT
+237 AREEIEFENFKKINA
-252 RHKKGWLKTVWYNS
+252 RHKNGWLKTVWYNS

-271 AEILSSVTLGVVV
+271 AEILSSLTLGVIV
-284 WYGGIS
+284 WYGGIN
-290 IIKDNTASIGELTA
+290 IITDKTASIGELTA

-340 DTKSSIIDK
+340 DTESHIIDK
-349 GEVSVSTFKGEVSFN
+349 GEILVNTFKGDVSFK
-364 NVNFSYDKEV
+364 NVNFSYV
-374 QVLNKISFNIEKGS
+374 PNTQVLNQISFDIKKGS
-388 TVALVGS
+388 TVAIVGS
-395 TGAGKTSV
+395 TGAGKTSI
-403 INLLSR
+403 INLLNR

-417 ISIDGLN
+417 ISIDGIN
-424 IKEYKLS
+424 IKDYKLS
-431 SLRKNIG
+431 NLRKNIG

-443 VFLFSDTILNNITL
+443 VFLFSDTIFNNITL
-457 KNESISIEEVKLAA
+457 KDESISLNEVKLAA

-505 IAFLRVYVSNPQILI
+505 IAFLRVYVSDPQILI
-520 LDEATSSIDSASE
+520 LDEATSSIDSTSE
-533 LLIQKAI
+533 VLIQNAT
-540 EKITKNRTSL
+540 EKLTKNRTSL
-550 IIAHRLATV
+550 IIAHRLATI

-579 KQLINNMDGYY
+579 KELISNMNGYY

-596 QFDIKK
+596 QFQVK
-602 TN
+602 NVS

>member
-1 MLCIYQIL
+1 
-9 NIQKKL
+9 
-15 DPMSKK
+15 MSKK
-21 ENTLNTYLFKRLLNY
+21 ENILNTYLFKRLLAF

-44 IFSLMAVFGLAVFGA
+44 IFSLLAVFGLAIFGA
-59 LRPVVLEKILD
+59 LRPVVLEKVLD
-70 ENISLGLS
+70 ENISQGIS
-78 DGFLQLIII
+78 DGFLQLIIV
-87 MGILLL
+87 MGVLLL
-93 LEVISNYLFIYFAGW
+93 LEVLSNYLFIYFAGW

-117 RVLLYNHIINF
+117 RVLLYNHIISF

-148 MERIS
+148 MERIA
-153 DIFGQGLFMIF
+153 DIFGEGLFMIF
-164 SDILKMLIVGIVM
+164 SDLLKMLIVGIVM
-177 TTMNWELSL
+177 ITMNWELSI
-186 IVFLTLPLILFATK
+186 IVFLTLPIILVATK

-237 TREDIELENFKNINT
+237 TREDIEFENFKNINE

-271 AEILSSVTLGVVV
+271 AEVLSSFTLGVVV
-284 WYGGIS
+284 WYGGIN

-340 DTKSSIIDK
+340 DTKSSIIDE
-349 GEVSVSTFKGEVSFN
+349 GEIVVDTFKGEVCFDK
-364 NVNFSYDKEV
+364 VNFSYNDGV
-374 QVLNKISFNIEKGS
+374 QVLNEISFNIKKGS
-388 TVALVGS
+388 TVAIVGS

-403 INLLSR
+403 INLLTR
-409 FYEIDSGE
+409 FYEIDAGE
-417 ISIDGLN
+417 IFIDGRNL
-424 IKEYKLS
+424 KDYRLS
-431 SLRKNIG
+431 TLRKNIG

-457 KNESISIEEVKLAA
+457 KNDDITIDQVILAA
-471 KQIGVHDFIMS
+471 QQIGVHDFIMT
-482 LPNNY
+482 LPGNY

-520 LDEATSSIDSASE
+520 LDEATSSVDTASE

-559 KKANNIIVMDS
+559 KNANNIIVMDS

-579 KQLINNMDGYY
+579 KELINNVDGYY

-596 QFDIKK
+596 QFEVKK
-602 TN
+602 TS

>member
-1 MLCIYQIL
+1 
-9 NIQKKL
+9 
-15 DPMSKK
+15 MSKK

-36 VKPYNYIF
+36 VRPYNYIF

-340 DTKSSIIDK
+340 DTKSSIIDE

>member
-1 MLCIYQIL
+1 MLYIYQIL

-36 VKPYNYIF
+36 VRPYNYIF
-44 IFSLMAVFGLAVFGA
+44 IFSLMAVFGLALFGA

-87 MGILLL
+87 MGVLLL

-349 GEVSVSTFKGEVSFN
+349 GEVSVSTFKGEVCFN
-364 NVNFSYDKEV
+364 NVNFSYDQEV

-417 ISIDGLN
+417 ILIDGLN

-471 KQIGVHDFIMS
+471 EQIGVHDFIMS

-579 KQLINNMDGYY
+579 KELINNIDGYY

>member
-1 MLCIYQIL
+1 
-9 NIQKKL
+9 
-15 DPMSKK
+15 MSKK

-36 VKPYNYIF
+36 VRPYNYIF
-44 IFSLMAVFGLAVFGA
+44 IFSLMAVFGLALFGA

-87 MGILLL
+87 MGVLLL

-186 IVFLTLPLILFATK
+186 IVFLTLHLILFATK

-349 GEVSVSTFKGEVSFN
+349 GEVSISTFKGEVCFN
-364 NVNFSYDKEV
+364 NVNFSYDQEV

-417 ISIDGLN
+417 ILIDGLN

-471 KQIGVHDFIMS
+471 EQIGVHDFIMS
-482 LPNNY
+482 LPTNY

-579 KQLINNMDGYY
+579 KELINNIDGYY

>member
-1 MLCIYQIL
+1 MNKKENIL
-9 NIQKKL
+9 NI
-15 DPMSKK
+15 
-21 ENTLNTYLFKRLLNY
+21 YLFKRLLTF
-36 VKPYNYIF
+36 VSPYYYIF
-44 IFSLMAVFGLAVFGA
+44 ISSLFSVFGLAIFGA
-59 LRPVVLEKILD
+59 LRPVVLEKVLD
-70 ENISLGLS
+70 ENISQGVS
-78 DGFLQLIII
+78 DGFLQLIFL
-87 MGILLL
+87 MAILLL
-93 LEVISNYLFIYFAGW
+93 FEVISNYLFIYFAGL

-117 RVLLYNHIINF
+117 RVLLYKHIINF

-148 MERIS
+148 MERIA

-177 TTMNWELSL
+177 ILMNWELS
-186 IVFLTLPLILFATK
+186 IIIFLTLPLILFATK
-200 IFQRY
+200 IFQRF
-205 MKIAFEEV
+205 MKVAFEEV

-237 TREDIELENFKNINT
+237 TREEVEFENFKKINA
-252 RHKKGWLKTVWYNS
+252 RHKNGWLKTVWYNS

-271 AEILSSVTLGVVV
+271 AEILSSLTLGVIV
-284 WYGGIS
+284 WYGGIN
-290 IIKDNTASIGELTA
+290 IITDNTASIGELTA

-340 DTKSSIIDK
+340 DTNSNIIDN
-349 GEVSVSTFKGEVSFN
+349 GEILVNTFKGDICFK
-364 NVNFSYDKEV
+364 NVNFSYV
-374 QVLNKISFNIEKGS
+374 PNTQVLNNISFNIKKGS
-388 TVALVGS
+388 TVAIVGS

-403 INLLSR
+403 INLLNR
-409 FYEIDSGE
+409 FYEINSGE
-417 ISIDGLN
+417 ISIDGIN
-424 IKEYKLS
+424 IKDYKLS
-431 SLRKNIG
+431 NLRKNIG

-443 VFLFSDTILNNITL
+443 VFLFSDSIFNNITL
-457 KNESISIEEVKLAA
+457 KDDTISLNQVKLAA
-471 KQIGVHDFIMS
+471 KQIGVHNFIMS

-505 IAFLRVYVSNPQILI
+505 IAFLRVYVSDPQILI
-520 LDEATSSIDSASE
+520 LDEATSSIDSKSE
-533 LLIQKAI
+533 ILIQNAT
-540 EKITKNRTSL
+540 EKLTKNRTSL
-550 IIAHRLATV
+550 IIAHRLATI

-579 KQLINNMDGYY
+579 KELISNLDGYY

-596 QFDIKK
+596 QFQVK
-602 TN
+602 NVS

>member
-1 MLCIYQIL
+1 MNKKENIL
-9 NIQKKL
+9 NI
-15 DPMSKK
+15 
-21 ENTLNTYLFKRLLNY
+21 YLFKRLLTF
-36 VKPYNYIF
+36 VSPYYYIF
-44 IFSLMAVFGLAVFGA
+44 ISSLLSVFGLAIFGA
-59 LRPVVLEKILD
+59 LRPVVLEKVLD
-70 ENISLGLS
+70 ENISQGLS
-78 DGFLQLIII
+78 DGFLQLIFL
-87 MGILLL
+87 MAVLLL
-93 LEVISNYLFIYFAGW
+93 FEVISNYLFIYFAGL

-148 MERIS
+148 MERIA

-164 SDILKMLIVGIVM
+164 SDVLKMLIVGIVM
-177 TTMNWELSL
+177 IIMNWELSI

-205 MKIAFEEV
+205 MKAAFEEV
-213 RSEVSNLNSFVQERV
+213 RSEVSKLNSFVQERV

-237 TREDIELENFKNINT
+237 AREEIEFENFKKINA
-252 RHKKGWLKTVWYNS
+252 RHKNGWLKTVWYNS

-271 AEILSSVTLGVVV
+271 AEILSSLTLGVIV
-284 WYGGIS
+284 WYGGIN
-290 IIKDNTASIGELTA
+290 IITDKTASIGELTA

-340 DTKSSIIDK
+340 DTESHIIDK
-349 GEVSVSTFKGEVSFN
+349 GEILVNTFKGDVSFK
-364 NVNFSYDKEV
+364 NVNFSYV
-374 QVLNKISFNIEKGS
+374 PNTQVLNQISFDIKKGS
-388 TVALVGS
+388 TVAIVGS
-395 TGAGKTSV
+395 TGAGKTSI
-403 INLLSR
+403 INLLNR

-417 ISIDGLN
+417 ISIDGIN
-424 IKEYKLS
+424 IKDYKLS
-431 SLRKNIG
+431 NLRKNIG

-443 VFLFSDTILNNITL
+443 VFLFSDTIFNNITL
-457 KNESISIEEVKLAA
+457 KDESISLNEVKLAA

-505 IAFLRVYVSNPQILI
+505 IAFLRVYVSDPQILI
-520 LDEATSSIDSASE
+520 LDEATSSIDSTSE
-533 LLIQKAI
+533 VLIQNAT
-540 EKITKNRTSL
+540 EKLTNNRTSL
-550 IIAHRLATV
+550 IIAHRLATI

-579 KQLINNMDGYY
+579 KELISNMDGYY

-596 QFDIKK
+596 QFQVK
-602 TN
+602 NVS

>member
-1 MLCIYQIL
+1 
-9 NIQKKL
+9 
-15 DPMSKK
+15 
-21 ENTLNTYLFKRLLNY
+21 
-36 VKPYNYIF
+36 
-44 IFSLMAVFGLAVFGA
+44 
-59 LRPVVLEKILD
+59 
-70 ENISLGLS
+70 
-78 DGFLQLIII
+78 
-87 MGILLL
+87 
-93 LEVISNYLFIYFAGW
+93 
-108 LGQSVVKDI
+108 
-117 RVLLYNHIINF
+117 
-128 KMKYYDKSSV
+128 
-138 GVLITRSVTD
+138 
-148 MERIS
+148 
-153 DIFGQGLFMIF
+153 MIF

-177 TTMNWELSL
+177 FIMNWELSI
-186 IVFLTLPLILFATK
+186 IVFLTLPLILFATI

-205 MKIAFEEV
+205 MKVAFEEV

-237 TREDIELENFKNINT
+237 TREDIEFENFKKING
-252 RHKKGWLKTVWYNS
+252 RHKNGWLKTVWYNS

-271 AEILSSVTLGVVV
+271 AEILSSSTLGVIV
-284 WYGGIS
+284 WYGGVSVIT
-290 IIKDNTASIGELTA
+290 DNTASVGELTA

-340 DTKSSIIDK
+340 DTKSSIIDEGK
-349 GEVSVSTFKGEVSFN
+349 ISVKTFKGDVCFH
-364 NVNFSYDKEV
+364 NVNFSYIPNT
-374 QVLNKISFNIEKGS
+374 QVLNEISFNIKKGS
-388 TVALVGS
+388 TVAIVGS

-403 INLLSR
+403 INLLNR
-409 FYEIDSGE
+409 FYDIDSGE
-417 ISIDGLN
+417 ISIDGIN
-424 IKEYKLS
+424 IMDYKLS

-443 VFLFSDTILNNITL
+443 VFLFSDTIFNNITL
-457 KNESISIEEVKLAA
+457 KDENISINEVKLAA

-505 IAFLRVYVSNPQILI
+505 IAFLRVYVSDPQILI

-533 LLIQKAI
+533 ILIQNAT
-540 EKITKNRTSL
+540 EKLTKNRTSL

-559 KKANNIIVMDS
+559 KKADNIIVMDS

-579 KQLINNMDGYY
+579 KELINHMNGYY

-596 QFDIKK
+596 QFQVK
-602 TN
+602 NVS

>member
-1 MLCIYQIL
+1 MNKKENIL
-9 NIQKKL
+9 NI
-15 DPMSKK
+15 
-21 ENTLNTYLFKRLLNY
+21 YLFKRLLTF
-36 VKPYNYIF
+36 VSPYYYIF
-44 IFSLMAVFGLAVFGA
+44 ISSLFSVFGLAIFGA
-59 LRPVVLEKILD
+59 LRPVVLEKVLD
-70 ENISLGLS
+70 ENISQGVS
-78 DGFLQLIII
+78 DGFLQLIFL
-87 MGILLL
+87 MAILLL
-93 LEVISNYLFIYFAGW
+93 FEVISNYLFIYFAGL

-117 RVLLYNHIINF
+117 RVLLYKHIINF

-148 MERIS
+148 MERIA

-177 TTMNWELSL
+177 ILMNWELS
-186 IVFLTLPLILFATK
+186 IIIFLTLPLILFATK
-200 IFQRY
+200 IFQRF
-205 MKIAFEEV
+205 MKVAFEEV

-237 TREDIELENFKNINT
+237 TREEVEFENFKKINA
-252 RHKKGWLKTVWYNS
+252 RHKNGWLKTVWYNS

-271 AEILSSVTLGVVV
+271 AEILSSLTLGVIV
-284 WYGGIS
+284 WYGGIN
-290 IIKDNTASIGELTA
+290 IITDNTASIGELTA

-340 DTKSSIIDK
+340 DTNSNIIDN
-349 GEVSVSTFKGEVSFN
+349 GEILVNTFKGDVCFK
-364 NVNFSYDKEV
+364 NVNFSYV
-374 QVLNKISFNIEKGS
+374 PNTQVLNNISFNIKKGS
-388 TVALVGS
+388 TVAIVGS

-403 INLLSR
+403 INLLNR
-409 FYEIDSGE
+409 FYEINSGE
-417 ISIDGLN
+417 ISIDGIN
-424 IKEYKLS
+424 IKDYKLS
-431 SLRKNIG
+431 NLRKNIG

-443 VFLFSDTILNNITL
+443 VFLFSDTIFNNITL
-457 KNESISIEEVKLAA
+457 KDDTISLNQVKLAA

-505 IAFLRVYVSNPQILI
+505 IAFLRVYVSDPQILI
-520 LDEATSSIDSASE
+520 LDEATSSIDSTSE
-533 LLIQKAI
+533 ILIQNAT
-540 EKITKNRTSL
+540 EKLTKNRTSL
-550 IIAHRLATV
+550 IIAHRLATI

-579 KQLINNMDGYY
+579 KELISNLDGYY

-596 QFDIKK
+596 QFQVK
-602 TN
+602 NVS

>member
-1 MLCIYQIL
+1 
-9 NIQKKL
+9 
-15 DPMSKK
+15 MSKK

-70 ENISLGLS
+70 ENISLGIS

-186 IVFLTLPLILFATK
+186 IVFLTLPLVLFATK

-340 DTKSSIIDK
+340 DTKSSIIDE

-471 KQIGVHDFIMS
+471 EQIGVHDFIMS

-579 KQLINNMDGYY
+579 KELINNMDGYY

>member
-1 MLCIYQIL
+1 M
-9 NIQKKL
+9 N
-15 DPMSKK
+15 KK
-21 ENTLNTYLFKRLLNY
+21 ENILDIYLFKRLLTF
-36 VKPYNYIF
+36 VSPYNYIF
-44 IFSLMAVFGLAVFGA
+44 ISSLLSVFGLAVFGA

-70 ENISLGLS
+70 ENISQGLS
-78 DGFLQLIII
+78 DGFLQLIVL
-87 MGILLL
+87 MGFLLF

-148 MERIS
+148 MERIA

-177 TTMNWELSL
+177 IIMNWELSI
-186 IVFLTLPLILFATK
+186 IVFLTLPLILFATT

-205 MKIAFEEV
+205 MKVAFEEV
-213 RSEVSNLNSFVQERV
+213 RAEVSNLNSFVQERV

-237 TREDIELENFKNINT
+237 TREDIEFENFKKING
-252 RHKKGWLKTVWYNS
+252 RHKNGWLKTVWYNS

-271 AEILSSVTLGVVV
+271 AEILSSLTLGVIV
-284 WYGGIS
+284 WYGGVS
-290 IIKDNTASIGELTA
+290 IITDNTASIGELTA

-340 DTKSSIIDK
+340 DTKSNIIDE
-349 GEVSVSTFKGEVSFN
+349 GEILVNSFKGDVCFR
-364 NVNFSYDKEV
+364 NVNFSYIPNT
-374 QVLNKISFNIEKGS
+374 QVLNEISFDIKKGS

-403 INLLSR
+403 INLLNR
-409 FYEIDSGE
+409 FYDINSGE
-417 ISIDGLN
+417 ISIDGIN
-424 IKEYKLS
+424 IMDYKLS

-443 VFLFSDTILNNITL
+443 VFLFSDTIFNNITL
-457 KNESISIEEVKLAA
+457 KDDNIGINEVKIAA

-533 LLIQKAI
+533 ILIQNAT
-540 EKITKNRTSL
+540 EKLTKNRTSL

-559 KKANNIIVMDS
+559 KKADNIIVMDS

-579 KQLINNMDGYY
+579 KELINNIDGYY
-590 KKLYDV
+590 KKLYNV
-596 QFDIKK
+596 QFQL
-602 TN
+602 TS

>member
-1 MLCIYQIL
+1 M
-9 NIQKKL
+9 N
-15 DPMSKK
+15 KK
-21 ENTLNTYLFKRLLNY
+21 ENIINIYLFKRLLAF
-36 VKPYNYIF
+36 VSPYNYIF
-44 IFSLMAVFGLAVFGA
+44 IFSLLSVFGLAVFGA

-70 ENISLGLS
+70 ENISQGLS
-78 DGFLQLIII
+78 DGFLQLIVL
-87 MGILLL
+87 MGFLLL
-93 LEVISNYLFIYFAGW
+93 LEVLSNYLFIYFAGW

-148 MERIS
+148 MERIA

-177 TTMNWELSL
+177 FIMNWELSI
-186 IVFLTLPLILFATK
+186 IVFLTLPLILFATI

-205 MKIAFEEV
+205 MKVAFEEV

-237 TREDIELENFKNINT
+237 TREDIEFENFKKING
-252 RHKKGWLKTVWYNS
+252 RHKNGWLKTVWYNS

-271 AEILSSVTLGVVV
+271 AEILSSSTLGVIV
-284 WYGGIS
+284 WYGGVSVIT
-290 IIKDNTASIGELTA
+290 DNTASVGELTA

-340 DTKSSIIDK
+340 DTKSSIIDEGK
-349 GEVSVSTFKGEVSFN
+349 ISVKTFKGDVCFH
-364 NVNFSYDKEV
+364 NVNFSYIPNT
-374 QVLNKISFNIEKGS
+374 QVLNEISFNIKKGS
-388 TVALVGS
+388 TVAIVGS

-403 INLLSR
+403 INLLNR
-409 FYEIDSGE
+409 FYDIDSGE
-417 ISIDGLN
+417 ISIDGIN
-424 IKEYKLS
+424 IMDYKLS

-443 VFLFSDTILNNITL
+443 VFLFSDTIFNNITL
-457 KNESISIEEVKLAA
+457 KDENISINEVKLAA

-505 IAFLRVYVSNPQILI
+505 IAFLRVYVSDPQILI

-533 LLIQKAI
+533 ILIQNAT
-540 EKITKNRTSL
+540 EKLTKNRTSL

-559 KKANNIIVMDS
+559 KKADNIIVMDS

-579 KQLINNMDGYY
+579 KELINHMNGYY

-596 QFDIKK
+596 QFQVK
-602 TN
+602 NVS

>member
-1 MLCIYQIL
+1 MNKKENIL
-9 NIQKKL
+9 NI
-15 DPMSKK
+15 
-21 ENTLNTYLFKRLLNY
+21 YLFKRLLAF
-36 VKPYNYIF
+36 VSPYNYIF
-44 IFSLMAVFGLAVFGA
+44 ISSLLSVFGLAVFGA

-70 ENISLGLS
+70 ENISQGLS
-78 DGFLQLIII
+78 NGFLQLIVL
-87 MGILLL
+87 MGFLLL
-93 LEVISNYLFIYFAGW
+93 LEVVSNYLFIYFAGW

-148 MERIS
+148 MERIA

-177 TTMNWELSL
+177 IIMNWELSI
-186 IVFLTLPLILFATK
+186 IVFFTLPLILFATI

-205 MKIAFEEV
+205 MKVAFEEV

-237 TREDIELENFKNINT
+237 TREKIEYENFKKINA
-252 RHKKGWLKTVWYNS
+252 RHKNGWLKTVWYNS

-271 AEILSSVTLGVVV
+271 AEILSSLTLGVIV
-284 WYGGIS
+284 WYGGVSVITN
-290 IIKDNTASIGELTA
+290 NTASIGELTA

-340 DTKSSIIDK
+340 DTKSSIIDEGK
-349 GEVSVSTFKGEVSFN
+349 ISVDNFN
-364 NVNFSYDKEV
+364 GDVCFNKVNFSYIPNN
-374 QVLNKISFNIEKGS
+374 QVLNEISFNIKKGS
-388 TVALVGS
+388 TVAFVGS

-403 INLLSR
+403 INLLNR
-409 FYEIDSGE
+409 FYDIDSGE
-417 ISIDGLN
+417 ISIDGIN
-424 IKEYKLS
+424 IKSYKLS

-443 VFLFSDTILNNITL
+443 VFLFSDTIFNNITL
-457 KNESISIEEVKLAA
+457 KDDNISINEVKFAA

-482 LPNNY
+482 LPKNY

-505 IAFLRVYVSNPQILI
+505 IAFLRVYVSDPQILI

-533 LLIQKAI
+533 ILIQNAT
-540 EKITKNRTSL
+540 EKLTKNRTSL

-579 KQLINNMDGYY
+579 KELINNIDGYY

-596 QFDIKK
+596 QFQVK
-602 TN
+602 NVS

>member
-1 MLCIYQIL
+1 
-9 NIQKKL
+9 
-15 DPMSKK
+15 
-21 ENTLNTYLFKRLLNY
+21 
-36 VKPYNYIF
+36 
-44 IFSLMAVFGLAVFGA
+44 
-59 LRPVVLEKILD
+59 
-70 ENISLGLS
+70 
-78 DGFLQLIII
+78 
-87 MGILLL
+87 
-93 LEVISNYLFIYFAGW
+93 
-108 LGQSVVKDI
+108 
-117 RVLLYNHIINF
+117 
-128 KMKYYDKSSV
+128 MKYYDKSSV

-148 MERIS
+148 MERIA

-177 TTMNWELSL
+177 IVMNWELSI

-205 MKIAFEEV
+205 MKVAFEEV
-213 RSEVSNLNSFVQERV
+213 RSEVSKLNSFVQERV

-237 TREDIELENFKNINT
+237 AREEIEFENFKKINA
-252 RHKKGWLKTVWYNS
+252 RHKNGWLKTVWYNS

-271 AEILSSVTLGVVV
+271 AEILSSLTLGVIV
-284 WYGGIS
+284 WYGGIN
-290 IIKDNTASIGELTA
+290 IITDKTASIGELTA

-340 DTKSSIIDK
+340 DTESNIIDK
-349 GEVSVSTFKGEVSFN
+349 GEILVNTFKGDVSFK
-364 NVNFSYDKEV
+364 NVNFSYV
-374 QVLNKISFNIEKGS
+374 PNTQVLNQISFDIKKGS
-388 TVALVGS
+388 TVAIVGS
-395 TGAGKTSV
+395 TGAGKTSI
-403 INLLSR
+403 INLLNR

-417 ISIDGLN
+417 ISIDGIN
-424 IKEYKLS
+424 IKDYKLS
-431 SLRKNIG
+431 NLRKNIG

-443 VFLFSDTILNNITL
+443 VFLFSDTIFNNITL
-457 KNESISIEEVKLAA
+457 KDESISLNEVKLAA

-505 IAFLRVYVSNPQILI
+505 IAFLRVYVSDPQILI
-520 LDEATSSIDSASE
+520 LDEATSSIDSTSE
-533 LLIQKAI
+533 VLIQNAT
-540 EKITKNRTSL
+540 EKLTKNRTSL
-550 IIAHRLATV
+550 IIAHRLATI

-579 KQLINNMDGYY
+579 KELISNMDGYY

-596 QFDIKK
+596 QFQVK
-602 TN
+602 NVS

>member
-1 MLCIYQIL
+1 
-9 NIQKKL
+9 
-15 DPMSKK
+15 MSKK
-21 ENTLNTYLFKRLLNY
+21 ENILNTYLFKRLLAF

-44 IFSLMAVFGLAVFGA
+44 IFSLLAVFGLAIFGA
-59 LRPVVLEKILD
+59 LRPVVLEKVLD
-70 ENISLGLS
+70 ENISQGIS
-78 DGFLQLIII
+78 DGFLQLIIV
-87 MGILLL
+87 MGVLLL
-93 LEVISNYLFIYFAGW
+93 LEVLSNYLFIYFAGW

-117 RVLLYNHIINF
+117 RVLLYNHIISF

-148 MERIS
+148 MERIA

-164 SDILKMLIVGIVM
+164 SDLLKMLIVGIVM
-177 TTMNWELSL
+177 ITMNWELSI
-186 IVFLTLPLILFATK
+186 IVFLTLPIILVATK

-237 TREDIELENFKNINT
+237 TREDIEFENFKNINE

-271 AEILSSVTLGVVV
+271 AEVLSSFTLGVVV
-284 WYGGIS
+284 WYGGIN

-349 GEVSVSTFKGEVSFN
+349 GEIVVDTFEGEVCFDK
-364 NVNFSYDKEV
+364 VNFSYNDGV
-374 QVLNKISFNIEKGS
+374 QVLNEISFNIKKGS
-388 TVALVGS
+388 TVAIVGS

-403 INLLSR
+403 INLLTR
-409 FYEIDSGE
+409 FYEIDAGE
-417 ISIDGLN
+417 IFIDGRNL
-424 IKEYKLS
+424 KDYRLS
-431 SLRKNIG
+431 TLRKNIG

-457 KNESISIEEVKLAA
+457 KNDDITIDQVILAA
-471 KQIGVHDFIMS
+471 QQIGVHDFIMT
-482 LPNNY
+482 LPGNY

-520 LDEATSSIDSASE
+520 LDEATSSIDTASE

-559 KKANNIIVMDS
+559 KNANNIIVMDS

-579 KQLINNMDGYY
+579 KELINNVDGYY

-596 QFDIKK
+596 QFEVKR
-602 TN
+602 TS

>member
-1 MLCIYQIL
+1 MNKKENIL
-9 NIQKKL
+9 NI
-15 DPMSKK
+15 
-21 ENTLNTYLFKRLLNY
+21 YLFKRLLTF
-36 VKPYNYIF
+36 VSPYYYIF
-44 IFSLMAVFGLAVFGA
+44 ISSLLSVFGLAIFGA
-59 LRPVVLEKILD
+59 LRPVVLEKVLD
-70 ENISLGLS
+70 ENISQGLS
-78 DGFLQLIII
+78 DGFLQLIFL
-87 MGILLL
+87 MAGLLL
-93 LEVISNYLFIYFAGW
+93 FEVISNYLFIYFAGL

-148 MERIS
+148 MERIA

-177 TTMNWELSL
+177 IVMNWELSI

-205 MKIAFEEV
+205 MKVAFEEV

-237 TREDIELENFKNINT
+237 AREEVEFENFKKINT
-252 RHKKGWLKTVWYNS
+252 RHKNGWLKTVWYNS

-271 AEILSSVTLGVVV
+271 AEILSSLTLGVIV
-284 WYGGIS
+284 WYGGIN
-290 IIKDNTASIGELTA
+290 IITEKTASIGELTA

-340 DTKSSIIDK
+340 DTESNIIDK
-349 GEVSVSTFKGEVSFN
+349 GEILVNTFKGDVSFK
-364 NVNFSYDKEV
+364 NVNFSYV
-374 QVLNKISFNIEKGS
+374 PNTQVLNQISFDIKKGS
-388 TVALVGS
+388 TVAIVGS

-403 INLLSR
+403 INLLNR

-417 ISIDGLN
+417 ISIDGIN
-424 IKEYKLS
+424 IKDYKLS
-431 SLRKNIG
+431 NLRKNIG

-443 VFLFSDTILNNITL
+443 VFLFSDTIFNNITL
-457 KNESISIEEVKLAA
+457 KDESISLNEVKLAA

-505 IAFLRVYVSNPQILI
+505 IAFLRVYVSDPQILI
-520 LDEATSSIDSASE
+520 LDEATSSIDSTSE
-533 LLIQKAI
+533 LLIQNAT
-540 EKITKNRTSL
+540 EKLTKNRTSL
-550 IIAHRLATV
+550 IIAHRLATI

-579 KQLINNMDGYY
+579 KELISNMDGYY

-596 QFDIKK
+596 QFQVK
-602 TN
+602 NVS